1 MFVVN
6 LKAAKPAPGDP
17 RSNSR
22 AAKHRR
28 YASPRAS
35 ALLRWREMR
44 CWAFCW
50 SIRLTDEVNELPII
64 GALVHC
70 HCYEQHTGQR
80 PPISRTLFD
89 YLADTPLATA

>member
-1 MFVVN
+1 M
-6 LKAAKPAPGDP
+6 
-17 RSNSR
+17 
-22 AAKHRR
+22 R
-28 YASPRAS
+28 YWASY
-35 ALLRWREMR
+35 
-44 CWAFCW
+44 W